1 MNQSQA
7 NLIQKIRKNHFYYFT
22 ALFTFFLPYRKLIV
36 PILVFTIISWLLT
49 NSFREKKENLK
60 QNKVFLI
67 LILPFLFYL
76 IGMIYSENK
85 SFGWRDI
92 ETKFSLFLL
101 PILFA
106 SAGSLYKNM
115 KKLIQVYIF
124 SMGTCAFLSILV
136 GAIKYGQI
144 PTYNMMDL
152 FLHPSYLS
160 MYLNLASAFVL
171 LLFLNKNSKATNK
184 LLLLAFAII
193 SIAIWL
199 SLSKSGIILWVLII
213 LGTIVYNV
221 VWRKKFVFLS
231 LALITI
237 GIGLSVFSYHK
248 LPGFK
253 ERFAFVFSSSS
264 AKDTTVDVT
273 TTESSQVRRLIWQ
286 QAIELIKENP
296 LLGTGTGDIKDELY
310 VKYEA
315 AGMSGALESKLNV
328 HNQFLQVWATLGI
341 VGFLAF
347 MLSFILP
354 LYLAIKSGN
363 YFYLAILVVFG
374 FNILFESML
383 ERQDGVIFFAFF
395 NSLLLFHA
403 NSKSSQLS

>member
-136 GAIKYGQI
+136 GA
-144 PTYNMMDL
+144 
-152 FLHPSYLS
+152 
-160 MYLNLASAFVL
+160 
-171 LLFLNKNSKATNK
+171 
-184 LLLLAFAII
+184 
-193 SIAIWL
+193 
-199 SLSKSGIILWVLII
+199 
-213 LGTIVYNV
+213 
-221 VWRKKFVFLS
+221 
-231 LALITI
+231 
-237 GIGLSVFSYHK
+237 
-248 LPGFK
+248 
-253 ERFAFVFSSSS
+253 
-264 AKDTTVDVT
+264 
-273 TTESSQVRRLIWQ
+273 
-286 QAIELIKENP
+286 
-296 LLGTGTGDIKDELY
+296 
-310 VKYEA
+310 
-315 AGMSGALESKLNV
+315 
-328 HNQFLQVWATLGI
+328 
-341 VGFLAF
+341 
-347 MLSFILP
+347 
-354 LYLAIKSGN
+354 
-363 YFYLAILVVFG
+363 
-374 FNILFESML
+374 
-383 ERQDGVIFFAFF
+383 
-395 NSLLLFHA
+395 
-403 NSKSSQLS
+403 